1 MILLIFLNKM
11 FHFLFIV
18 EIKISFVIGEE
29 EKNGLMKL
37 IGQEEN
43 NSKRLNIKIGNLM
56 VHINQLII

>member
-1 MILLIFLNKM
+1 
-11 FHFLFIV
+11 V